1 MTGSATVILA
11 MGAGRRAAK
20 SIHEYLTTGEILGG
34 AALSAQHHDF
44 EAVAPKVG
52 VFSRSLPV
60 ANTPSNSERRHCA
73 SYCSTESL
81 KGQLEISVGP
91 SP

>member
-1 MTGSATVILA
+1 MIDGTGMCGGCRVMIGDIMTGSATVILA

-44 EAVAPKVG
+44 EAVAPAKSWSFFA
-52 VFSRSLPV
+52 VF
-60 ANTPSNSERRHCA
+60 TRR
-73 SYCSTESL
+73 
-81 KGQLEISVGP
+81 
-91 SP
+91 